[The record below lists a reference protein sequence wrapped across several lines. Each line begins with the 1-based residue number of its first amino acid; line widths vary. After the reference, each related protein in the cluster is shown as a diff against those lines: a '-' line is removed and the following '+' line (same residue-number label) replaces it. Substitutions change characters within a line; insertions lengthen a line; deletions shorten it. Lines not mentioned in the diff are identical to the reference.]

1 MKSFSRTH
9 PQLFGFAVTFSG
21 VAFFFPDALV
31 IRLVGVDTM
40 TVAVWRGLFA
50 GAVTLAGLAVFAPR
64 VLADWRSLA
73 SGPAIAIM
81 FLQGFG
87 SVFFLGSIGN
97 TSAANALLIL
107 ASAPFLSALLS
118 ARLLGERVGT
128 ATWGAI
134 IAVFAG
140 VAIIAS
146 GSLGGGGLF
155 GDALALA
162 NALTIALYYIVLR
175 AAPGRNLLLPI
186 AVGYFLTSLIALP
199 LAPLPPLE
207 ERQWGLLFLSGG
219 VILAGGVGL
228 LVIGPR
234 YLPAAEV
241 TLITMLEIVVG
252 PALVWW
258 VLHEVPATAS
268 LIGGAVILVAIAAH
282 AMIRLR
288 AGAEPASDPNNR
300 RNQDEAY

>member
-9 PQLFGFAVTFSG
+9 PQLFGFAVTFAG

-207 ERQWGLLFLSGG
+207 ARQWGLLFLSGG

-288 AGAEPASDPNNR
+288 AGAEPASDPDNR

>member
-207 ERQWGLLFLSGG
+207 VRQWGLLFLSGG